1 MFKAFYDY
9 IYFRVIRNDK
19 IKYLKDNIEYKYL
32 KYLGDILFFYKEDL
46 EVLFLLY
53 ILAEEVYDIPLNK
66 IEEVFSEE
74 TTFNLYESVENVTYS
89 NIDNMYLE
97 NSFKYSELIEDNEV
111 QPYVDT
117 YDLSIESYEKD
128 IIEKCIDNIKNDI
141 TGYVFNNQQARE
153 ILDFLN
159 QNQYKYKSEI
169 KNGIY
174 FFKKI

>member
-1 MFKAFYDY
+1 MNKKNFEVGKETEIKIFWHDEDGNKFSKIIKGKVKQITNDFIVINNG
-9 IYFRVIRNDK
+9 IYN
-19 IKYLKDNIEYKYL
+19 E
-32 KYLGDILFFYKEDL
+32 
-46 EVLFLLY
+46 
-53 ILAEEVYDIPLNK
+53 
-66 IEEVFSEE
+66 
-74 TTFNLYESVENVTYS
+74 
-89 NIDNMYLE
+89 
-97 NSFKYSELIEDNEV
+97 SFKYSELIEDNEV

>member
-1 MFKAFYDY
+1 MNKENFEVGKETEIKIFWYDKDGNRFSKIIKGKVKQITNDFIVINNG
-9 IYFRVIRNDK
+9 IYN
-19 IKYLKDNIEYKYL
+19 E
-32 KYLGDILFFYKEDL
+32 
-46 EVLFLLY
+46 
-53 ILAEEVYDIPLNK
+53 
-66 IEEVFSEE
+66 
-74 TTFNLYESVENVTYS
+74 
-89 NIDNMYLE
+89 
-97 NSFKYSELIEDNEV
+97 SFKYSELIEDNEV

>member
-1 MFKAFYDY
+1 MNKENFEVGKETEIKIFWYDEDGNRFSKIIKGKVKQITNDFIVINNG
-9 IYFRVIRNDK
+9 IYN
-19 IKYLKDNIEYKYL
+19 E
-32 KYLGDILFFYKEDL
+32 
-46 EVLFLLY
+46 
-53 ILAEEVYDIPLNK
+53 
-66 IEEVFSEE
+66 
-74 TTFNLYESVENVTYS
+74 
-89 NIDNMYLE
+89 
-97 NSFKYSELIEDNEV
+97 SFKYSELIEDNEV

-174 FFKKI
+174 FFKKFRKLLDI

>member
-1 MFKAFYDY
+1 MNKENFEVGKETEIKIFWHDEDGNRFSKIIKGKVKQITNDFIVINNG
-9 IYFRVIRNDK
+9 IYN
-19 IKYLKDNIEYKYL
+19 E
-32 KYLGDILFFYKEDL
+32 
-46 EVLFLLY
+46 
-53 ILAEEVYDIPLNK
+53 
-66 IEEVFSEE
+66 
-74 TTFNLYESVENVTYS
+74 
-89 NIDNMYLE
+89 
-97 NSFKYSELIEDNEV
+97 SFKYSELIEDNEV

>member
-1 MFKAFYDY
+1 MNKENFEVGKETEIKIFWYDEDGNRFSKIIKGKVKQITNDFIVINNG
-9 IYFRVIRNDK
+9 IYN
-19 IKYLKDNIEYKYL
+19 E
-32 KYLGDILFFYKEDL
+32 
-46 EVLFLLY
+46 
-53 ILAEEVYDIPLNK
+53 
-66 IEEVFSEE
+66 
-74 TTFNLYESVENVTYS
+74 
-89 NIDNMYLE
+89 
-97 NSFKYSELIEDNEV
+97 SFKYSELIEDNEI

>member
-1 MFKAFYDY
+1 MNKENFEVGKETEIKIFWHDEDGNKFSKIIKGKVKQITNDFIVINNG
-9 IYFRVIRNDK
+9 IYN
-19 IKYLKDNIEYKYL
+19 E
-32 KYLGDILFFYKEDL
+32 
-46 EVLFLLY
+46 
-53 ILAEEVYDIPLNK
+53 
-66 IEEVFSEE
+66 
-74 TTFNLYESVENVTYS
+74 
-89 NIDNMYLE
+89 
-97 NSFKYSELIEDNEV
+97 SFKYSELIEDNEV

>member
-1 MFKAFYDY
+1 MNKENFEVGKETEIKIFWYDEDGNRFSKIIKGKVKQITNDFIVINNG
-9 IYFRVIRNDK
+9 IYN
-19 IKYLKDNIEYKYL
+19 E
-32 KYLGDILFFYKEDL
+32 
-46 EVLFLLY
+46 
-53 ILAEEVYDIPLNK
+53 
-66 IEEVFSEE
+66 
-74 TTFNLYESVENVTYS
+74 
-89 NIDNMYLE
+89 
-97 NSFKYSELIEDNEV
+97 SFKYSELIEDNEV

-141 TGYVFNNQQARE
+141 MGYVFNNQQARE

>member
-1 MFKAFYDY
+1 MNKENFEVGKETEIKIFWYDEDGNRFSKIIKGKVKQITNDFIVINNGFY
-9 IYFRVIRNDK
+9 N
-19 IKYLKDNIEYKYL
+19 E
-32 KYLGDILFFYKEDL
+32 
-46 EVLFLLY
+46 
-53 ILAEEVYDIPLNK
+53 
-66 IEEVFSEE
+66 
-74 TTFNLYESVENVTYS
+74 
-89 NIDNMYLE
+89 
-97 NSFKYSELIEDNEV
+97 SFKYSELIEDNEV

>member
-1 MFKAFYDY
+1 MNKENFEVGKETEIKIFWYDEDGNRFSKIIKGKVKQITNDFIVINNG
-9 IYFRVIRNDK
+9 IYNEI
-19 IKYLKDNIEYKYL
+19 
-32 KYLGDILFFYKEDL
+32 
-46 EVLFLLY
+46 
-53 ILAEEVYDIPLNK
+53 
-66 IEEVFSEE
+66 
-74 TTFNLYESVENVTYS
+74 
-89 NIDNMYLE
+89 
-97 NSFKYSELIEDNEV
+97 FKYSELIKDNEV

>member
-1 MFKAFYDY
+1 MNKENFEVGKETEIKIFWYDEDGNRFSKIIKGKVKQITNDFIVINNG
-9 IYFRVIRNDK
+9 IYN
-19 IKYLKDNIEYKYL
+19 E
-32 KYLGDILFFYKEDL
+32 
-46 EVLFLLY
+46 
-53 ILAEEVYDIPLNK
+53 
-66 IEEVFSEE
+66 
-74 TTFNLYESVENVTYS
+74 
-89 NIDNMYLE
+89 
-97 NSFKYSELIEDNEV
+97 SFKYSELIEDNEV

-174 FFKKI
+174 FFKKIKIL

>member
-1 MFKAFYDY
+1 MKKENFEVGKETEIKIFWYDEDGNRFSKIIKGKVKQITNDFIVINNG
-9 IYFRVIRNDK
+9 IYN
-19 IKYLKDNIEYKYL
+19 E
-32 KYLGDILFFYKEDL
+32 
-46 EVLFLLY
+46 
-53 ILAEEVYDIPLNK
+53 
-66 IEEVFSEE
+66 
-74 TTFNLYESVENVTYS
+74 
-89 NIDNMYLE
+89 
-97 NSFKYSELIEDNEV
+97 SFKYSELIEDNEV

>member
-1 MFKAFYDY
+1 MNKENFEVGKETEIKIFWYDEDGNRFSKIIKGKVKQITNDFIVINNG
-9 IYFRVIRNDK
+9 IYN
-19 IKYLKDNIEYKYL
+19 E
-32 KYLGDILFFYKEDL
+32 
-46 EVLFLLY
+46 
-53 ILAEEVYDIPLNK
+53 
-66 IEEVFSEE
+66 
-74 TTFNLYESVENVTYS
+74 
-89 NIDNMYLE
+89 
-97 NSFKYSELIEDNEV
+97 SFKYSELIEDNEV

-169 KNGIY
+169 KNGYI
-174 FFKKI
+174 FLKKFRKLLDI

>member
-1 MFKAFYDY
+1 MIDKENQMISISLKEYEELLELKWIFSHSTNKPDE
-9 IYFRVIRNDK
+9 IYSSILNIISKR
-19 IKYLKDNIEYKYL
+19 IKL
-32 KYLGDILFFYKEDL
+32 
-46 EVLFLLY
+46 
-53 ILAEEVYDIPLNK
+53 
-66 IEEVFSEE
+66 
-74 TTFNLYESVENVTYS
+74 
-89 NIDNMYLE
+89 
-97 NSFKYSELIEDNEV
+97 
-111 QPYVDT
+111 DT

>member
-1 MFKAFYDY
+1 MNKENFEVGKKTEIKIFWYDEDGNRFSKIIKGKVKQITNDFIVINNG
-9 IYFRVIRNDK
+9 IYN
-19 IKYLKDNIEYKYL
+19 E
-32 KYLGDILFFYKEDL
+32 
-46 EVLFLLY
+46 
-53 ILAEEVYDIPLNK
+53 
-66 IEEVFSEE
+66 
-74 TTFNLYESVENVTYS
+74 
-89 NIDNMYLE
+89 
-97 NSFKYSELIEDNEV
+97 SFKYSELIEDNEV